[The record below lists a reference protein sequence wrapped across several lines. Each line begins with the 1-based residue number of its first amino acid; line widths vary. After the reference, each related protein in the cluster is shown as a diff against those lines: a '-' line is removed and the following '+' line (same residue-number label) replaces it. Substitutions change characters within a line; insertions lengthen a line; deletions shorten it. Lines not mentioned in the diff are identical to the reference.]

1 MSTVFNTSGGV
12 VSLPATPM
20 NTLNLAIK
28 ASLGQNQ
35 ITRNVGN
42 FYTSFDA
49 TNGAVQQQFS
59 IAAGAT
65 LALPTGSAG
74 LLVSS
79 NGGALTLNLSK
90 TTGTTAT
97 PVVTSYTVTIN
108 QVYLSD
114 DTLSTV
120 SIMNPGTTP
129 VTGFIA
135 YIPYVFGS

>member
-1 MSTVFNTSGGV
+1 MSAVFNATGGV

-20 NTLNLAIK
+20 NTLNLAIR

-42 FYTSFDA
+42 FYASFDA

-59 IAAGAT
+59 IAADAT
-65 LALPTGSAG
+65 LTLPSGSTG

-90 TTGTTAT
+90 TTGTTT
-97 PVVTSYTVTIN
+97 PTVSTYMVTVN
-108 QVYLSD
+108 QIYVSD
-114 DTLSTV
+114 DTLSAV
-120 SIMNPGTTP
+120 SITNPGNN
-129 VTGFIA
+129 VITGFVA
-135 YIPYVFGS
+135 FVPYTFVS